1 MHLNDERLVTAIRIY
16 TPGGFTKMRRFISA
30 AMISTALLI
39 PTLGAQTETTAQPK
53 KGEIQRRKQRQQK
66 RIAQG
71 VNNGSLTP
79 KETANLERK
88 EAAINKEV
96 REERKENG
104 GKLTPAEKAQVN
116 RQQNRVSK
124 QIYQDKHNEKQ

>member
-1 MHLNDERLVTAIRIY
+1 
-16 TPGGFTKMRRFISA
+16 
-30 AMISTALLI
+30 MISTALLI

-71 VNNGSLTP
+71 VNNGTLTS
-79 KETANLERK
+79 KETANL
-88 EAAINKEV
+88 
-96 REERKENG
+96 ERKENG
-104 GKLTPAEKAQVN
+104 GKLTPAEKAQVI

-124 QIYQDKHNEKQ
+124 QIYKDKHNEKQ